1 MNSKNIVIIE
11 IVAILTLSMPTL
23 VFSNNEGIEGD
34 WNVTLSTLD
43 ISFVLQISMKPNGT
57 LAAAAE
63 GKPFDK
69 VTFENGKLRL
79 EGGSPRSIL
88 EGMIKEDGLTI
99 EGQWQ
104 RGEQQWPVVLTRVEQ
119 VQPEAKGQA
128 DSQAVQ
134 ASEKQ
139 LQDRNKL
146 GESAVN
152 RVLSLDGEE
161 DYVHVADSQSLHSFS
176 NAITIEV
183 WLKASSFYA
192 EDGYINSIIRKSI
205 TQGVENFFLRFRN
218 VAGKPMVEMSIGYDI
233 ETMRAPYEFAV
244 GTWYHL
250 AGTYDG
256 SAITVFA
263 NGVSIKSENV
273 SGPPYIDKSDL
284 FIGRGDPEFS
294 FGEYFHGELEEIR
307 IWNVARSPEEILA
320 AMNNTLTGKEEGLVA
335 YWNFD
340 DGTAKDL
347 SGHGNDGV
355 LNGDAQIVE
364 SPHPASLAPQG
375 KKPNKLVAW
384 WKLDEADGN
393 DVADSS
399 GNGRVGKL
407 FGNPQWRPAGGKV
420 GGALEFDGYGDYVE
434 ISNESAFDITGAITV
449 AAWIKVNRFEKRWQ
463 TIAAKGDS
471 SWRLQRTA
479 GEDTL
484 AFHCTGIESIAGRW
498 PQGIEGNKDVNDGKW
513 YHAVGVYDGS
523 TVSLYIDGVLDNS
536 SPASGAIQTN
546 DFYVNIGGNSEQID
560 RDWNGLIDEVCIIA
574 GAIDANVVNALYSG
588 KDPMVVAEEAKTVTP
603 AQIQEK
609 QSQAR
614 NKNKL
619 VAWWKFENNTND
631 STGANPG
638 IIGGSPIYVTGKFGQ
653 AISLDGDDYVDCGKP
668 SLLDFGTG
676 YWTVSAWIKTTQSGT
691 DDANKG
697 TVFAN
702 GADGE
707 GGIRY
712 TLAVNEKQSGLI
724 TLSTDDDL
732 TKVQVTGSTA
742 VNDGAWHYV
751 VGMRNERT
759 LGVYV
764 DGVLEGTEI
773 LPTGYSL
780 SGASGQNAYIGV
792 IANYGD
798 GSLYKYFVG
807 LIDEVCIFA
816 CALDANS
823 VSALYSGRE
832 PMKVAEET
840 TTVPLAQ
847 ASNTQLE
854 NLTSSTISI
863 ATTLIL
869 VLGLLALI
877 GGIVLF
883 LVKSS
888 IRT

>member
-1 MNSKNIVIIE
+1 MIRKTTALVVI
-11 IVAILTLSMPTL
+11 LGLSVCVFLPVSFGIPT
-23 VFSNNEGIEGD
+23 EERI
-34 WNVTLSTLD
+34 
-43 ISFVLQISMKPNGT
+43 KP
-57 LAAAAE
+57 
-63 GKPFDK
+63 
-69 VTFENGKLRL
+69 R
-79 EGGSPRSIL
+79 
-88 EGMIKEDGLTI
+88 
-99 EGQWQ
+99 
-104 RGEQQWPVVLTRVEQ
+104 
-119 VQPEAKGQA
+119 
-128 DSQAVQ
+128 
-134 ASEKQ
+134 
-139 LQDRNKL
+139 
-146 GESAVN
+146 ESAVN

-161 DYVHVADSQSLHSFS
+161 AYVQVADSQSLHSFT

-192 EDGYINSIIRKSI
+192 ENGYINSIIRKSI
-205 TQGVENFFLRFRN
+205 NQGLENFFLRFRN
-218 VAGKPMVEMSIGYDI
+218 VAGKPAVEMSIGYDI
-233 ETMRAPYEFAV
+233 ETMRAPGEFAV

-250 AGTYDG
+250 AGTFDG
-256 SAITVFA
+256 STMTVLA
-263 NGVSIKSENV
+263 DGVSIRSNKV

-284 FIGRGDPEFS
+284 FIGKGDPEFS
-294 FGEYFHGELEEIR
+294 FGEYFHGELDEIR
-307 IWNVARSPEEILA
+307 IWNVARSPEEIKA
-320 AMNNTLTGKEEGLVA
+320 AMSTPLTGKEEGLVA

-364 SPHPASLAPQG
+364 SPHPASLAPQE
-375 KKPNKLVAW
+375 KKPYKLVAW

-399 GNGRVGKL
+399 GNGRVGRL

-420 GGALEFDGYGDYVE
+420 GGALELDGYGDYVE

-463 TIAAKGDS
+463 TIVAKGDS

-479 GEDTL
+479 MEDTL
-484 AFHCTGIESIAGRW
+484 AFHCTGIESISGEW
-498 PQGIEGNKDVNDGKW
+498 PQGIEGKKSVNDGEW
-513 YHAVGVYDGS
+513 HHVVGVYDGS
-523 TVSLYIDGVLDNS
+523 TVSLYLDGVLDNS
-536 SPASGAIQTN
+536 GQAYGAIQTN
-546 DFYVNIGGNSEQID
+546 DFAVNIGENSEQIV
-560 RDWNGLIDEVCIIA
+560 REWNGLIDEVCIIA
-574 GAIDANVVNALYSG
+574 GAIDANMVNAFYSG
-588 KDPMVVAEEAKTVTP
+588 KDPMAVAEEAKTVTP

-614 NKNKL
+614 NKL
-619 VAWWKFENNTND
+619 VAWWKFENNTNE
-631 STGANPG
+631 SAGANPG
-638 IIGGSPIYVTGKFGQ
+638 TARGNPTYVAGKFGQ

-676 YWTVSAWIKTTQSGT
+676 NWTVSAWIKTTQSGT
-691 DDANKG
+691 DDGNEPNRG

-702 GADGE
+702 GGDE
-707 GGIRY
+707 TGGIRY
-712 TLAVNEKQSGLI
+712 TLAVNEGQSGMI
-724 TLSTDDDL
+724 TLTTDDDL
-732 TKVQVTGSTA
+732 SKVQAISTTV
-742 VNDGAWHYV
+742 VNDGAWHHV
-751 VGMRNERT
+751 VGMRNEGT

-764 DGVLEGTEI
+764 DGVLERTEI
-773 LPTGYSL
+773 LPAGYDL
-780 SGASGQNAYIGV
+780 SGSSRQNAYIGV

-816 CALDANS
+816 CALNANS
-823 VSALYSGRE
+823 VSALYSGRD

-847 ASNTQLE
+847 ASDEQLE
-854 NLTSSTISI
+854 YPISGKGSM

-869 VLGLLALI
+869 VLGLLGLI